1 MWKGFQPGE
10 APIILGLLYDCE
22 IFVNLQSKL
31 YWRWSCRLDNGA
43 AMMPLDAECLWIF
56 ATETIYHTS
65 QCGIVNCHEKYKLFF
80 GFFSKRESFRKRL
93 RKRREGTR
101 PQHYAMPTC
110 TGDFATK
117 DGCKTFDDIKWWNE
131 FESKKLPDIK
141 HQAKKLLMN
150 KAWPVARGEMLGAGA
165 GLNIE
170 WGAAAAGQSQVA
182 RSSFPQLTS
191 LYSHARL
198 HSQPGAGVANSAN
211 IATSG
216 HGLFGNGKSDWNKTL
231 YLCLA

>member
-1 MWKGFQPGE
+1 MWKSFQPGE
-10 APIILGLLYDCE
+10 APIMLGLLYDCE
-22 IFVNLQSKL
+22 IFVNLQLKL

-131 FESKKLPDIK
+131 FESKKLPDVK

-170 WGAAAAGQSQVA
+170 
-182 RSSFPQLTS
+182 F
-191 LYSHARL
+191 
-198 HSQPGAGVANSAN
+198 
-211 IATSG
+211 I
-216 HGLFGNGKSDWNKTL
+216 L
-231 YLCLA
+231 YLI

>member
-1 MWKGFQPGE
+1 MWKCFQPGE
-10 APIILGLLYDCE
+10 APSMLGLL
-22 IFVNLQSKL
+22 FVNLQLKL

-117 DGCKTFDDIKWWNE
+117 DGGKTFDDIKWWNE

-170 WGAAAAGQSQVA
+170 WGAAAAGQSQGPGGQVLLLPAIIKFIFA
-182 RSSFPQLTS
+182 RQVTLSTRSRSGQLCKHCNHRPWTVWEWKIW
-191 LYSHARL
+191 L
-198 HSQPGAGVANSAN
+198 
-211 IATSG
+211 
-216 HGLFGNGKSDWNKTL
+216 K
-231 YLCLA
+231 